1 MFPAPCRER
10 GKGRD
15 ISFSKR
21 DIPPFHPPRENLHCK
36 RAARRAAMLADCTA
50 HSAAEPRLKLLY
62 DLPLLLLPAVA
73 QPLAALLPYGCGTPL
88 AGAALP
94 ILQKYR
100 LISFYRQSSQCGE
113 RSNAAFGKQSAA
125 GQTSLA
131 PHDSKARLISVTTCR
146 RFMAKPCTPHPHCAA
161 RAVIQAANP
170 QWRGQGAGPLAFSW
184 GSKGDI
190 LSRERISPFS
200 RAAPTALLSSSAQ
213 CAEKYKKE
221 HPYGCSFSNR

>member
-1 MFPAPCRER
+1 MISTFCGEIGSPASR
-10 GKGRD
+10 GGANKRG
-15 ISFSKR
+15 ILSFVKES
-21 DIPPFHPPRENLHCK
+21 IPLLIPREKGFKLAVSGSNGLCASGMGMPA
-36 RAARRAAMLADCTA
+36 RGVAALGVARRFD
-50 HSAAEPRLKLLY
+50 
-62 DLPLLLLPAVA
+62 LLLSSAVA

-161 RAVIQAANP
+161 RAALQAANP
-170 QWRGQGAGPLAFSW
+170 QCAGSRGSAPCVLLGVQGGHSL
-184 GSKGDI
+184 
-190 LSRERISPFS
+190 
-200 RAAPTALLSSSAQ
+200 T
-213 CAEKYKKE
+213 
-221 HPYGCSFSNR
+221 